1 MATALGA
8 VTNAI
13 LVALRAGVELS
24 DVTIEDAT
32 AISSRAWKVAVIV
45 GDDGDPESD
54 AESSFTQA
62 PANLDGSRRVEIGE
76 IVCAAI
82 AQSGST
88 TVETQRTRALSLLT
102 SACEAAINVDPTLGG
117 IVFNLEVISGSARTI
132 QNEKG
137 SAVTAPFIV
146 RYWTHVER

>member
-8 VTNAI
+8 VTNAV
-13 LVALRAGVELS
+13 LAALRASTSLTGVA
-24 DVTIEDAT
+24 VEDAT
-32 AISSRAWKVAVIV
+32 AVSSRAWSTAIIV
-45 GDDGDPESD
+45 GDDGDSESD

-62 PANLDGSRRVEIGE
+62 PANLDGSRRIEVGE

-88 TVETQRTRALSLLT
+88 TVETQRTKALTLLMH
-102 SACEAAINVDPTLGG
+102 ACEAAINADRTLGG
-117 IVFNLEVISGSARTI
+117 IVFNLEVVSGSARTI

-137 SAVTAPFIV
+137 SAVTAPFTV
-146 RYWTHVER
+146 RYWTHI